1 MSTNRFVLAAAAG
14 GITVFIVGGL
24 LYGVLLAGFFEA
36 NQGSAAGVM
45 RESPDYVHLFL
56 GQLVFGALLAVIIGK
71 WAGVAG
77 AGAGLRIGAIIGL
90 LFGFAIDLTMFGV
103 TNISNITAT
112 LVDPFVTMVQ
122 LGLGG
127 AVVGA
132 VLSSPSSRLPSVP

>member
-1 MSTNRFVLAAAAG
+1 VSRPT
-14 GITVFIVGGL
+14 T
-24 LYGVLLAGFFEA
+24 
-36 NQGSAAGVM
+36 S
-45 RESPDYVHLFL
+45 VHLFL